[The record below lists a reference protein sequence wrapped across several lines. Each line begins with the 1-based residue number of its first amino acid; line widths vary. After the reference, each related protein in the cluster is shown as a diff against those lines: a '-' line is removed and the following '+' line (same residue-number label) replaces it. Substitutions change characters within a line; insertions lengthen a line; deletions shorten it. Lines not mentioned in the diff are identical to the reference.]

1 MDVKKTPAAVEEF
14 LFGRGQSVDEYFI
27 EEAGGAELLR
37 YRHAEGRVVD
47 LPVNDAE
54 FAAALSAR
62 LKELGVRVVHPQPAD

>member
-27 EEAGGAELLR
+27 EETPDAELLR
-37 YRHAEGRVVD
+37 YQNADGQVVE
-47 LPVNDAE
+47 LPINDAE

-62 LKELGVRVVHPQPAD
+62 LKELGVRVAQAQPAN